1 MSFSIREWFG
11 GADRKAVLLMLLIFA
26 SGFAL
31 RAGTVHA
38 AGVYSE
44 AHSQPL
50 MYDMDSYY
58 NLRLASNLLNEGE
71 LSEGGWDRYSYYP
84 PGVPLDYPPLL
95 PYLTVTLYLL
105 FTWLLPGLTDT
116 AFWLPAIIA
125 PLTGV
130 AVFAVA
136 RSLDCDD
143 VSATTAGLLAT
154 AAPFYFMRTV
164 PGFYD
169 TDMFNL
175 LLPLAVLLTLHLSLR
190 DGDWR
195 MAVLSGALMAVFST
209 AWNGWQII
217 YSLMILA
224 VILHAIIYHRRE
236 PIIFLLTSTLL
247 IVLLDP
253 LAIPSIPLGLMKIPM
268 ATAHPFPNPYVTIT
282 ELQRPGFEDVVM
294 ALGPG
299 LLLAG
304 LAGFRPL
311 LRDWRESIVLPATIL
326 WTITGAMSLLWGI
339 RFSELL
345 TAPLL
350 ITSALFL
357 ADLRVSSP
365 APEFRRSLQFAVAI
379 MVVLPSLIIC
389 LGQYSALHP
398 RVDDGLLDAA
408 AYIRD
413 ETPPDTVVICN
424 WVHGHFF
431 AFMAHRPVN
440 FDGRLAYIETLARR
454 GPGYPLDPRVPG
466 VYREYWQDRALAT
479 TDPYL
484 ADEILSMMAS
494 SGDEAYLEILNATGD
509 PAGSAVMLRDAMAVD
524 GPSREAYLK
533 GRGLDWSAASRVAS
547 TLSRSSGYV
556 LVTYDRL
563 IDKGYWIFYYGNWNF
578 TGKTREP
585 VYSTGG
591 IIQGWPLRSSDGL
604 FWDGERVTF
613 NGLKVSGLYLVDG
626 GIRRVNGDPDGDL
639 VAFVLYDRNRTVV
652 LERRYED
659 SMFTRLVLLGDGGG
673 VFRAVMRSGD
683 VTVWEPRRVREK

>member
-1 MSFSIREWFG
+1 
-11 GADRKAVLLMLLIFA
+11 MLIIFA

-31 RAGTVHA
+31 RAGTVSV

-71 LSEGGWDRYSYYP
+71 LSEDGWDRYSYYP

-125 PLTGV
+125 PLAGV
-130 AVFAVA
+130 AVFAAA

-143 VSATTAGLLAT
+143 VSAITAGLLAT

-175 LLPLAVLLTLHLSLR
+175 VLPLAILLTLHLSLR

-195 MAVLSGALMAVFST
+195 MAVLSGALMAVFAA

-217 YSLMILA
+217 YSIMALS
-224 VILHAIIYHRRE
+224 VILHSLLYRRRE
-236 PIIFLLTSTLL
+236 PLIFLITSTLL
-247 IVLLDP
+247 IVVMDP
-253 LAIPSIPLGLMKIPM
+253 RAIPSIPLGLMKIPV
-268 ATAHPFPNPYVTIT
+268 ARADPFPDPYANIT
-282 ELQRPGFEDVVM
+282 ELQRPGFDDVLM

-311 LRDWRESIVLPATIL
+311 FRDWRDSIVLPVIIL
-326 WTITGAMSLLWGI
+326 WTLTGAASLLWGI

-357 ADLRVSSP
+357 ADLGTASRVSP
-365 APEFRRSLQFAVAI
+365 GFRRKLQVAVAI
-379 MVVLPSLIIC
+379 MVVLPSLIIST
-389 LGQYSALHP
+389 GQYSALHP
-398 RVDDGLLDAA
+398 RVDDSLLDAA
-408 AYIRD
+408 DYIRAK
-413 ETPPDTVVICN
+413 TPPDTVVISN

-431 AFMAHRPVN
+431 AFMANRPVN
-440 FDGRLAYIETLARR
+440 FDGRLAYIETAAKR
-454 GPGYPLDPRVPG
+454 GPGYPLDPRIPG

-479 TDPYL
+479 TDPHL
-484 ADEILSMMAS
+484 ADEILSMLAS
-494 SGDEAYLEILNATGD
+494 SGDDAYLEVLNATGD
-509 PAGSAVMLRDAMAVD
+509 PAGSAVILGEVLAVD
-524 GPSREAYLK
+524 GSSRAEYLQD
-533 GRGLDWSAASRVAS
+533 RGLDPVASGRVAS
-547 TLSRSSGYV
+547 TLSRRSCYV
-556 LVTYDRL
+556 LVTCDRL
-563 IDKGYWIFYYGNWNF
+563 IDKGYWILYYGNWNF
-578 TGKTREP
+578 TGKTRKP

-591 IIQGWPLRSSDGL
+591 IVQGWPLRTSDGL
-604 FWDGERVTF
+604 LWDGEKISF
-613 NGLKVSGLYLVDG
+613 NGLRVSELYLVDAG
-626 GIRRVNGDPDGDL
+626 VRKVEGDPQGGL

-652 LERRYED
+652 LERGYED
-659 SMFTRLVLLGDGGG
+659 SMFARLVFLGDGGG
-673 VFRAVMRSGD
+673 VFRAAMRSRD
-683 VTVWEPRRVREK
+683 VTVWEPIRDWNTG